1 MVTNQEIQT
10 IKTCFA
16 EKFGGDDGRVF
27 FAPSRINIIGEHIDY
42 NGGRVLPCAIEIG
55 TYACIRQRNDRQIR
69 LFSMNLDEGEPVL
82 LDLDH
87 DSYDEERGWLN
98 YPMGML
104 KYLKEAGFKTGGFE
118 GVVFGNIPNGAG
130 LSSSASLELLIGQ
143 ICSTLFND
151 GEIPMLDLVKTGKRV
166 ENDYFSLMTGI
177 MDQFAIGM
185 GKTDHC
191 VLLNTASLQYEY
203 IPLELGEYCFV
214 IMSTN
219 YRRELKDSKYNER
232 RAECEHGLQI
242 LQEAGLKLDNLCEM
256 KSSDW
261 KQAERYITDSNV
273 KKRIEHVVTENERVN
288 QAVAAMQTM
297 DMVTLGELLCASHT
311 SLKDLYEVTG
321 PHLDAIVEG
330 AMCAGAIGA
339 RMTGAGFGGCAIALV
354 KKEQTDDFIE
364 KTGHYYLEKTGL
376 TGSFFISGV
385 DNGPRE
391 LL

>member
-1 MVTNQEIQT
+1 MLTNQELQT
-10 IKTCFA
+10 IQTCFA
-16 EKFGGDDGRVF
+16 EKFGGDDGRLF

-55 TYACIRQRNDRQIR
+55 TYACVRQRADRKIR
-69 LFSMNLDEGEPVL
+69 LFSMNLDQEEPLV
-82 LDLDH
+82 LDLDN
-87 DSYDEERGWLN
+87 DGYDEERGWLN

-104 KYLKEAGFKTGGFE
+104 KYLKEQGFRTGGFE

-130 LSSSASLELLIGQ
+130 LSSSASLELLVGQ
-143 ICSTLFND
+143 ICSTFFNN

-166 ENDYFSLMTGI
+166 ENDYFGLMTGI

-185 GKTDHC
+185 GKADHC
-191 VLLNTASLQYEY
+191 ILLNTASLQYDY

-232 RAECEHGLQI
+232 RAECESGLSD
-242 LQEAGLKLDNLCEM
+242 LQAAGFKLKNLCEM
-256 KSSDW
+256 DSSGW
-261 KQAERYITDSNV
+261 KQAEASISAPNV
-273 KKRIEHVVTENERVN
+273 RKRIEHVVTENERVDR
-288 QAVAAMQTM
+288 AVAAMRAM
-297 DMVTLGELLCASHT
+297 DMVTLGELLCASHA

-330 AMCAGAIGA
+330 AMQAGAIGA

-354 KKEQTDDFIE
+354 KKEQTEDFIE
-364 KTGHYYLEKTGL
+364 KTGRYYREQTGL

-391 LL
+391 L